1 MQKIKSSRL
10 IAMILATAMFITAIF
25 VLPTQ
30 KADVNEVSAVTTES
44 GETYEYGSLA
54 IGGGG
59 FVSGIVTGKK
69 AMYARTD
76 VGGAY
81 RYDYT
86 TNKWVQ
92 MLNWISEEDRGYL
105 SIESIAIDPT
115 DDNTIYL
122 FAGCN
127 YFSDAKSVIMRS
139 HDGGETFDVIDVS
152 DYIRTHG
159 NGNGRQ
165 NGERLAIDPNDP
177 NTIYCGGRTGGL
189 IKSTDGGDTW
199 ELIWKPDAFTNNTK
213 WPAWTE
219 FKVDTTENENGICSV
234 VVDEN
239 DSDTVYVAVSVSG
252 EDNVFVTHDGG
263 KTFEPLS
270 DALPTDSYPQ
280 RLKLDPDGNLLI
292 TYIGGISFAG
302 NGGGAYRYNVKDKSV
317 DDISIE
323 KYSIGEISCL
333 EGDANKM
340 VATTCGL
347 WWTQAWSDDYTQ
359 NCYGDVTFVS
369 TDGGKTW
376 KRNDIGADYG
386 STNRLSTGGNGWIFG
401 KAIHWSG
408 SIVFNPQNEN
418 QVFIT
423 SGNGI
428 FCSDNIWDEN
438 PQFYFKADGI
448 EEVVALDLVSV
459 PGGDVY
465 SAIGDYNGFI
475 HKNIK
480 EYCNDYRPSIGSTS
494 GIAYCATN
502 PKIMVRI
509 AEHDTC
515 ERLTC
520 YSTDGGETWTEMK
533 NGKSSGKVAITELED
548 GTYRILW
555 SSGNSVMYTDDFG
568 ETSWETA
575 TGVSFGQGC
584 SPGIAVDRE
593 NPAYVYVAGNDNNPY
608 DPNTK
613 PNNIMFVSKD
623 YGKTFTKKI
632 ICPYDQ
638 AEQYGRITCGTEGQV
653 FAPAGYYGLWVTN
666 DYGDNFTKIEGVD
679 YCGAVGI
686 GKAKDE
692 NSPYAVYIWGTVT
705 GSDHRGVYR
714 SNDNGKTWER
724 VNDDAHQF
732 GGIGNGKF
740 IIGDMNTYGT
750 FYMSTVG
757 LGIAYGAI
765 ADSDT
770 PTTTETTVT
779 TTTTELTE
787 TTTETAT
794 ETTTAT
800 DDTATTSG
808 GAGELNLGDVNL
820 DGKVNIS
827 DLMLFA
833 QHIAG
838 IKNVEGQGLLN
849 ADMNGDGKYNITDLM
864 AIAKV
869 VAGIA

>member
-1 MQKIKSSRL
+1 
-10 IAMILATAMFITAIF
+10 
-25 VLPTQ
+25 
-30 KADVNEVSAVTTES
+30 
-44 GETYEYGSLA
+44 
-54 IGGGG
+54 
-59 FVSGIVTGKK
+59 
-69 AMYARTD
+69 
-76 VGGAY
+76 
-81 RYDYT
+81 
-86 TNKWVQ
+86 
-92 MLNWISEEDRGYL
+92 
-105 SIESIAIDPT
+105 
-115 DDNTIYL
+115 
-122 FAGCN
+122 
-127 YFSDAKSVIMRS
+127 
-139 HDGGETFDVIDVS
+139 
-152 DYIRTHG
+152 
-159 NGNGRQ
+159 
-165 NGERLAIDPNDP
+165 
-177 NTIYCGGRTGGL
+177 
-189 IKSTDGGDTW
+189 
-199 ELIWKPDAFTNNTK
+199 
-213 WPAWTE
+213 
-219 FKVDTTENENGICSV
+219 
-234 VVDEN
+234 
-239 DSDTVYVAVSVSG
+239 
-252 EDNVFVTHDGG
+252 
-263 KTFEPLS
+263 
-270 DALPTDSYPQ
+270 
-280 RLKLDPDGNLLI
+280 
-292 TYIGGISFAG
+292 
-302 NGGGAYRYNVKDKSV
+302 
-317 DDISIE
+317 
-323 KYSIGEISCL
+323 
-333 EGDANKM
+333 
-340 VATTCGL
+340 
-347 WWTQAWSDDYTQ
+347 
-359 NCYGDVTFVS
+359 
-369 TDGGKTW
+369 
-376 KRNDIGADYG
+376 
-386 STNRLSTGGNGWIFG
+386 
-401 KAIHWSG
+401 
-408 SIVFNPQNEN
+408 
-418 QVFIT
+418 
-423 SGNGI
+423 
-428 FCSDNIWDEN
+428 
-438 PQFYFKADGI
+438 
-448 EEVVALDLVSV
+448 
-459 PGGDVY
+459 
-465 SAIGDYNGFI
+465 
-475 HKNIK
+475 
-480 EYCNDYRPSIGSTS
+480 
-494 GIAYCATN
+494 
-502 PKIMVRI
+502 MVRI

-679 YCGAVGI
+679 YCGAVGV